1 MHYAK
6 FKKNVL
12 KKLVA
17 IAGNKLSTK
26 RMKAE
31 YRKHICAYFYKHMES
46 SRKYTPANK
55 KKLSSGVTKLLKKN
69 SIPETLAAMGA
80 KKEAAAMVAKPKDSA
95 KLAKQAESANK
106 AVKEQERKAAAVVRR
121 VTAAAARVRVENKKN
136 KAAIANEKKVR
147 FRSSK
152 RKSPPSVVA
161 AASKR
166 TRVTRASA
174 AAAKR
179 KLVVLQ
185 TKPARKVKGSS
196 LPRYLSLLLKTKTRG
211 GPKGRALPE
220 GSILLSTWG
229 RFRGRG
235 PEGGECCRCVAIA
248 QTR

>member
-6 FKKNVL
+6 FKRNVL

-46 SRKYTPANK
+46 SRKNTPANK

-80 KKEAAAMVAKPKDSA
+80 KKEAAAMVAKQQASA
-95 KLAKQAESANK
+95 KLAKQAESAKK
-106 AVKEQERKAAAVVRR
+106 AVKEQERKAAAIIRR
-121 VTAAAARVRVENKKN
+121 VTAAAARARVESKKN
-136 KAAIANEKKVR
+136 KAAVANEKKVR

-179 KLVVLQ
+179 KVDFLQNRASTESKRLRLAKISLTSIEKKNARGTKRKGIAGRLDTTLKMGKVSWKRTRRRRVL
-185 TKPARKVKGSS
+185 
-196 LPRYLSLLLKTKTRG
+196 
-211 GPKGRALPE
+211 
-220 GSILLSTWG
+220 
-229 RFRGRG
+229 
-235 PEGGECCRCVAIA
+235 
-248 QTR
+248 